1 MSPATKAILLNKEV
15 VAIDQDPL
23 GKQASPVKKGDL
35 ETWVKP
41 LADGSVAVGVVNLGA
56 AAAQATVQA
65 SDLQLTGSHYSARD
79 LWMHSD
85 VKFTGGAYSAT
96 VPTHGVLL
104 LKVVAK

>member
-1 MSPATKAILLNKEV
+1 VI
-15 VAIDQDPL
+15 AIDQDPL

-41 LADGSVAVGVVNLGA
+41 LADGSVAVGVVNLGSA
-56 AAAQATVQA
+56 PAQATVQA
-65 SDLQLTGSHYSARD
+65 SDLQLKGSHYSARD
-79 LWMHSD
+79 LWAHAG

-104 LKVVAK
+104 LKISAK